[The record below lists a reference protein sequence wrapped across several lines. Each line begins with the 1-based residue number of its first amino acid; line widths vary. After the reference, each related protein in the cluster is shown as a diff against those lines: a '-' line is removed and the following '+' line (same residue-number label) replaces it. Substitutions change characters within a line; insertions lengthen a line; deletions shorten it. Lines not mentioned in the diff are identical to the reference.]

1 MSTPPL
7 TLAVVGYGQAATLLH
22 EAFTAQPEVRC
33 RWVVGRTAG
42 GAADFAAQH
51 AIPHHTTDLAAALA
65 DPEVDGVIVATPHA
79 LHFEQAQQALA
90 AGKHVVVEVPMTLD
104 AGEAQRL
111 VQAAAD
117 RGLVISVPHIA
128 RYLDINLAAK
138 QMLDRGELGQIY
150 QFVYRRLWHQRGVG
164 QLMNRPRTWVD
175 TVAWHHAAHP
185 VDLAMWLLGE
195 PMECLGAAIGH
206 DRDAGNEVDLSANFI
221 TPSGVLVTV
230 VMSYNARQ
238 PYMDTVIL
246 GEQGVLE
253 SQGFAT
259 LTRQGEVVVAPE
271 DALTVQGRA
280 YTRYAAGVVDA
291 LRRGTPAPV
300 SGAEVL
306 PTMIQLQR
314 IHDLAARSP
323 YPHPSKEAR

>member
-1 MSTPPL
+1 MNTPL

-22 EAFTAQPEVRC
+22 EAFTAQPEVFC
-33 RWVVGRTAG
+33 RWVVGRTED
-42 GAADFAAQH
+42 GAAEFAAHH

-79 LHFEQAQQALA
+79 LHFEQAQLALR

-104 AGEAQRL
+104 AGDAQRL
-111 VQAAAD
+111 VDAAAD

-138 QMLDRGELGQIY
+138 QILESGELGQIY
-150 QFVYRRLWHQRGVG
+150 QFVYRRLWRQRGVG
-164 QLMNRPRTWVD
+164 QMMNRPRTWVD

-185 VDLAMWLLGE
+185 VDLAMWLLDE
-195 PMECLGAAIGH
+195 PMACLGAAIGH
-206 DRDAGNEVDLSANFI
+206 DRGVGNAVDLTANFV

-230 VMSYNARQ
+230 VMSYNAQQ
-238 PYMDTVIL
+238 PFSDTLIL
-246 GEQGVLE
+246 GEHGVLE

-259 LTRQGEVVVAPE
+259 LKRQGEVVVAPE

-280 YTRYAAGVVDA
+280 YTRYAAGVVES

-306 PTMIQLQR
+306 PTMVQLQR
-314 IHDLAARSP
+314 IHDLAARTP
-323 YPHPSKEAR
+323 QRNPTKES